1 MEELNLKCGGDK
13 FLTLD
18 KEIIHKTLTLRVG
31 YDQRYEIN
39 KEDAKEM
46 VEHLT
51 KVFEL

>member
-1 MEELNLKCGGDK
+1 MEKLNLKCCGDK

-18 KEIIHKTLTLRVG
+18 KKVVHKTLTLRVG

-39 KEDAKEM
+39 KEEAKEM
-46 VEHLT
+46 IEHLT